1 MAELSYVLK
10 CLLMTAVITIF
21 LQIKFQG
28 QSFESRA
35 EYALKKSSVSVYL
48 QSVAVGGAFAAR
60 NMVVS
65 LQQMIKGT
73 ASSFN
78 EGSDAQKAN
87 R

>member
-1 MAELSYVLK
+1 MAELNYVLK
-10 CLLMTAVITIF
+10 CLLITSVITLF
-21 LQIKFQG
+21 LQIKIQG

-35 EYALKKSSVSVYL
+35 EYGLKKSSVSIYL
-48 QSVAVGGAFAAR
+48 QSVAVGGAFAAK
-60 NMVVS
+60 NLIVS

-78 EGSDAQKAN
+78 EGTEAQKAN